1 MIIHFCLGNDD
12 VDPTK
17 VFVKS
22 VRRTDTNN
30 KGNKGASYT
39 KYLTLDAINQQL
51 KLNAKFMENKRIT
64 NEDIHITA
72 SGSEEDAP
80 NSWSAAVIRFKA
92 PMIDEEI
99 DPNLRLRWANNSKTF
114 SPILVGGKS
123 QDDEDVIIYVTLPT
137 SYKVLGYYSACS
149 ILHTYFVKDLC
160 TGCVIVAKKSELMQ
174 DEQPVIFNCTF
185 FDYSDKTFKTAEIN
199 IDADINASVT
209 YGNVPKAKI
218 KSFAEKNS
226 KYKQSMRFRIRSN
239 NGNMITSAFITNSES
254 YDELKE
260 ILDKK
265 VTEKKAFN
273 PVIFVINDVN
283 SEDDINDALDFV
295 QNDNYKAI
303 TLYNISIPRDSFK
316 SRKIHNIFNY
326 DKENDTVVGI

>member
-1 MIIHFCLGNDD
+1 MIIHFCLGNVN

-17 VFVKS
+17 VFIQTFKRPDV
-22 VRRTDTNN
+22 
-30 KGNKGASYT
+30 KGATT
-39 KYLTLDAINQQL
+39 KNLSLADINQRI
-51 KLNAKFMENKRIT
+51 KLNAKFLENKRINNNDLNIVT
-64 NEDIHITA
+64 FHSEDGESNH
-72 SGSEEDAP
+72 
-80 NSWSAAVIRFKA
+80 WAATTVRFKT
-92 PMIDEEI
+92 PDDVDGI

-114 SPILVGGKS
+114 SPMLVGGKA
-123 QDDEDVIIYVTLPT
+123 QDDEDVIIYITLPT

-149 ILHTYFVKDLC
+149 ILNTYFVKDVC
-160 TGCVIVAKKSELMQ
+160 TGCVVVAKKSDIIK
-174 DEQPVIFNCTF
+174 DEKPILFDCTF

-199 IDADINASVT
+199 IDADLNPSVK
-209 YGNVPKAKI
+209 YDNVPKNKI

-273 PVIFVINDVN
+273 PVIFIINDVD

-303 TLYNISIPRDSFK
+303 TLYNITIPRDNFK
-316 SRKIHNIFNY
+316 SRKIYNIFNY
-326 DKENDTVVGI
+326 DKENDTVVGV

>member
-1 MIIHFCLGNDD
+1 MITHFCLGNVN
-12 VDPTK
+12 VDSSK
-17 VFVKS
+17 VFIQTFKRPDV
-22 VRRTDTNN
+22 
-30 KGNKGASYT
+30 KGATT
-39 KYLTLDAINQQL
+39 KNLSLADINQRL
-51 KLNAKFMENKRIT
+51 KLNAKFLENKRINSNDLNIAT
-64 NEDIHITA
+64 VH
-72 SGSEEDAP
+72 SEESESNPWTATI
-80 NSWSAAVIRFKA
+80 VRFKA

-114 SPILVGGKS
+114 SPMLVGGKA
-123 QDDEDVIIYVTLPT
+123 QDDEDVIIYITLPT

-149 ILHTYFVKDLC
+149 ILNTYFVKDVC
-160 TGCVIVAKKSELMQ
+160 TGCVVVAKKSDIIK
-174 DEQPVIFNCTF
+174 DEKPILFDCTF

-199 IDADINASVT
+199 IDAELNPSVK
-209 YGNVPKAKI
+209 YDNVPKNKI

-260 ILDKK
+260 ILNKK

>member
-1 MIIHFCLGNDD
+1 MITHFCLGNVN
-12 VDPTK
+12 VDSTK
-17 VFVKS
+17 VFIQTFKRPDV
-22 VRRTDTNN
+22 
-30 KGNKGASYT
+30 KGATT
-39 KYLTLDAINQQL
+39 KNLSLADINQRL
-51 KLNAKFMENKRIT
+51 KLNAKFLENKRMNSNDLNIAT
-64 NEDIHITA
+64 VH
-72 SGSEEDAP
+72 SEESESNPWVATT
-80 NSWSAAVIRFKA
+80 VRFKT
-92 PMIDEEI
+92 PMVNEEI

-114 SPILVGGKS
+114 SPMLVGGKA
-123 QDDEDVIIYVTLPT
+123 QDDEDVIIYITLPT

-149 ILHTYFVKDLC
+149 ILNTYFVKDVC
-160 TGCVIVAKKSELMQ
+160 TGCVVVAKKSDLIK
-174 DEQPVIFNCTF
+174 DEKPILFDCTF

-199 IDADINASVT
+199 IDAELNPSVK
-209 YGNVPKAKI
+209 YDNVPKNKI

-265 VTEKKAFN
+265 ATEKKAFN

-303 TLYNISIPRDSFK
+303 TLYNITIPRDSFK
-316 SRKIHNIFNY
+316 SRKIYNIFNY
-326 DKENDTVVGI
+326 DKENDTVVGV

>member
-1 MIIHFCLGNDD
+1 MITHFCLGNVD
-12 VDPTK
+12 VAPTK

-22 VRRTDTNN
+22 VRRPDV
-30 KGNKGASYT
+30 KDAVYT
-39 KYLTLDAINQQL
+39 KFISLAEINQQL
-51 KLNAKFMENKRIT
+51 RLNAKFLEKKRIT
-64 NEDIHITA
+64 TDDLIIAASRSEDGATN
-72 SGSEEDAP
+72 P
-80 NSWSAAVIRFKA
+80 WSASVIRFRS
-92 PMIDEEI
+92 PLFEEDEI

-114 SPILVGGKS
+114 APMLVGGKA
-123 QDDEDVIIYVTLPT
+123 QDDEDVIIYITLPT
-137 SYKVLGYYSACS
+137 SYKVLGYYSAYS
-149 ILHTYFVKDLC
+149 ILNTYFIKDVC
-160 TGCVIVAKKSELMQ
+160 TGCVIVAKKSDLMQ
-174 DEQPVIFNCTF
+174 EDHPVIFNCTF
-185 FDYSDKTFKTAEIN
+185 FDYSDKTYKTAEIN
-199 IDADINASVT
+199 IDAEANVSVK
-209 YGNVPKAKI
+209 YSDVAKAKI
-218 KSFAEKNS
+218 KSFAEKNA

-283 SEDDINDALDFV
+283 SDDDINDALDFV

-303 TLYNISIPRDSFK
+303 TLYNISINRDSFK

>member
-1 MIIHFCLGNDD
+1 MNSND
-12 VDPTK
+12 
-17 VFVKS
+17 
-22 VRRTDTNN
+22 
-30 KGNKGASYT
+30 
-39 KYLTLDAINQQL
+39 
-51 KLNAKFMENKRIT
+51 LNIAT
-64 NEDIHITA
+64 VH
-72 SGSEEDAP
+72 SEESESNPWTATT
-80 NSWSAAVIRFKA
+80 VRFKA

-114 SPILVGGKS
+114 SPMLVGGKA
-123 QDDEDVIIYVTLPT
+123 QDDEDVIIYITLPT

-149 ILHTYFVKDLC
+149 ILNTYFVKDVC
-160 TGCVIVAKKSELMQ
+160 TGCVVVAKKSDIIK
-174 DEQPVIFNCTF
+174 DEKPILFDCTF

-199 IDADINASVT
+199 IDAELNPSVK
-209 YGNVPKAKI
+209 YDNVPKNKI